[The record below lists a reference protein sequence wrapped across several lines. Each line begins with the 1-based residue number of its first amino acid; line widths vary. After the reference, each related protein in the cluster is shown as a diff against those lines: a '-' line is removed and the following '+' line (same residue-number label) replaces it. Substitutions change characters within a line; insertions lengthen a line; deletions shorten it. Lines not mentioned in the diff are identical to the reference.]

1 MSIENIFYIRDL
13 CHDATVSYPIIK
25 PYKIL
30 CSANFL
36 GLSPQEQLKLCENFR
51 IQRIIALDHDI
62 HRAHTHLPQ
71 IFAFALLELIDL
83 DLSDISSLSAKLCAW
98 PTIIDTKA
106 KMIAGYE
113 KILLSA
119 KGIMQLQQIFAIL
132 KQECEGATLIT
143 SRYGIHHTSIVAALL
158 LEALGLD
165 HKFIINSYLQCNHE
179 HHQKLNEL
187 IRYLGKNNIPIEN
200 IQKLPYI
207 FGTDLTYISTV
218 FSSIEKQYQSIANY
232 RLQALKLDDNIIN
245 QLRDIYL

>member
-1 MSIENIFYIRDL
+1 MSIENTFYIRDL

-25 PYKIL
+25 PFKAL

-36 GLSPQEQLKLCENFR
+36 GLNKQEQLKLCQSYR
-51 IQRIIALDHDI
+51 IQRIINLDHDI
-62 HRAHTHLPQ
+62 HRAHEYLPL
-71 IFAFALLELIDL
+71 IIDVELFDPIDL
-83 DLSDISSLSAKLCAW
+83 DLNDISNLSTKLCTW

-106 KMIAGYE
+106 KMIADYE
-113 KILLSA
+113 KILLST
-119 KGIMQLQQIFAIL
+119 KSITQLQQIFAIM

-143 SRYGIHHTSIVAALL
+143 SRYGIHRTSIVAALL

-179 HHQKLNEL
+179 YHQKLNEL
-187 IRYLGKNNIPIEN
+187 IRYLVKNNIPIEN

-232 RLQALKLDDNIIN
+232 RLQALKLDDNSTL
-245 QLRDIYL
+245 QLKDIYL